1 MCRIA
6 AFIGPPLT
14 LGELVCEPPHGL
26 AHQSW
31 AAKEMVSATVNAD
44 GWGAAWFDEARRPA
58 TYRQIL
64 PIWADVNLDALA
76 RSLRCDVWLANVRSA
91 TAGLGT
97 DYANT
102 QPFHNDRGGDDA
114 LLFTHNGFIDRFAHT
129 LRARVRAALDPEI
142 EITINGNTDS
152 EYLFALIRQQRGPL
166 AERVRTALAL
176 VREWLADAP
185 DVRALLNVIVS
196 DGRQLVATRDALH
209 GDAPSLYYHHD
220 WHGGI
225 AIGSEAFD
233 DQHGWAAVESGE
245 IIIAEAGKTPVR
257 DSL

>member
-6 AFIGPPLT
+6 GFIGPPLT
-14 LGELVCEPPHGL
+14 LGELVCDPPHGL

-31 AAKEMVSATVNAD
+31 AAREMVSATVNAD
-44 GWGAAWFDEARRPA
+44 GWGAAWLDDKGRPA
-58 TYRQIL
+58 GYRQIL

-76 RSLRCDVWLANVRSA
+76 RSLRSRVWLANVRSA

-102 QPFHNDRGGDDA
+102 QPFHDGE

-129 LRARVRAALDPEI
+129 LRARLRAALEPHI

-152 EYLFALIRQQRGPL
+152 EYLFALIRQQRGTL

-176 VREWLADAP
+176 VREWLADAH

-196 DGRQLVATRDALH
+196 DGRQMVATRDALH
-209 GDAPSLYYHHD
+209 GDAPSLYFHPD
-220 WHGGI
+220 WHGGV

-233 DQHGWAAVESGE
+233 NQNGWTGVESGE
-245 IIIAEAGKTPVR
+245 MIVVTAGTAPAREK
-257 DSL
+257 L

>member
-6 AFIGPPLT
+6 GFIGPPFT
-14 LGELVCEPPHGL
+14 LGELLCDPPHGL

-31 AAKEMVSATVNAD
+31 AAQEMVSATVNAD
-44 GWGAAWFDEARRPA
+44 GWGAAWFDPSRRPA
-58 TYRQIL
+58 AYRQIL

-76 RSLRCDVWLANVRSA
+76 RSLHSDVWLANVRSA

-102 QPFHNDRGGDDA
+102 QPFHNSDENDP
-114 LLFTHNGFIDRFAHT
+114 LLFTHNGFIDHFAHT
-129 LRARVRAALDPEI
+129 LRARMRAALDPEI

-152 EYLFALIRQQRGPL
+152 EYLFALIRQQSGTL
-166 AERVRTALAL
+166 VERVRAAVTLIH
-176 VREWLADAP
+176 EWLADAP

-196 DGRQLVATRDALH
+196 DGRRVVAIRDALH
-209 GDAPSLYYHHD
+209 ADAPSLYCHPD
-220 WHGGI
+220 WHDGV

-233 DQHGWAAVESGE
+233 DHPDWSTLNPGELVVVESGTAPLRE
-245 IIIAEAGKTPVR
+245 W
-257 DSL
+257 L

>member
-6 AFIGPPLT
+6 GFIGPSLT
-14 LGELVCEPPHGL
+14 LGELVCDPPHGL

-31 AAKEMVSATVNAD
+31 AAQEMVSATVNAD
-44 GWGAAWFDEARRPA
+44 GWGAAWLDDQRRPA
-58 TYRQIL
+58 VYRQIL
-64 PIWADVNLDALA
+64 PIWADVNLEALA
-76 RSLRCDVWLANVRSA
+76 RSLRSGVWLANVRSA

-102 QPFHNDRGGDDA
+102 QPFHDDD

-142 EITINGNTDS
+142 EISINGNTDS
-152 EYLFALIRQQRGPL
+152 EYLFALIRQQRGTL
-166 AERVRTALAL
+166 AERVRAALAL
-176 VREWLADAP
+176 VREWLAETT

-196 DGRQLVATRDALH
+196 DGHQVVATRDALH
-209 GDAPSLYYHHD
+209 GDAPSLYYHAN
-220 WHGGI
+220 WHGGV

-233 DQHGWAAVESGE
+233 NQNGWQRVESGE
-245 IIIAEAGKTPVR
+245 LLVVKAGAAPVR
-257 DSL
+257 EKL